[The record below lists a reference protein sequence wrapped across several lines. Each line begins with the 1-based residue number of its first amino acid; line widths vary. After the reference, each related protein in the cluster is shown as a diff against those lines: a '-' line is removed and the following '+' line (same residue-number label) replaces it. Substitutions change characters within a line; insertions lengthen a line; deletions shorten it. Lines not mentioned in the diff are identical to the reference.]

1 MQTPTC
7 HCEDPFLGR
16 SNLSFPHLPIPG
28 LTFRRYQGEQD
39 LPAMLEV
46 FQSERITGQ
55 DLDHDDTVLESLDD
69 ITNKYRHLTH
79 CDPYQDV
86 LIAEV
91 SGQMIAYGR
100 VTWWQIEVS
109 GERIYLAKWYL
120 RPAWRGQGLEKAFLH
135 YNQERLRQIIRQQ
148 DIEAAFSGA
157 RLFEAQAMDFQPE
170 LTRLLEEEGFRAV
183 QWASMMT
190 CSDLQ
195 SVPDVPMPAGMEV
208 RPVQPE
214 HYRPIWDALLDA
226 FHADPGYAPPSEED
240 YAAWRN
246 SSQFRPD
253 LWQVAWEGNQITGMV
268 LNYITHASA
277 GDGPGL
283 AWTED
288 ICVRRP
294 WRRRGLARAL
304 LARSMRMFR
313 QLGFNQTSLGVDLN
327 NSHGARQFYESMG
340 YQVVSVLTIYRKP
353 VDV

>member
-1 MQTPTC
+1 
-7 HCEDPFLGR
+7 
-16 SNLSFPHLPIPG
+16 
-28 LTFRRYQGEQD
+28 
-39 LPAMLEV
+39 
-46 FQSERITGQ
+46 
-55 DLDHDDTVLESLDD
+55 
-69 ITNKYRHLTH
+69 
-79 CDPYQDV
+79 
-86 LIAEV
+86 
-91 SGQMIAYGR
+91 MIAYGR

-170 LTRLLEEEGFRAV
+170 LARLLEEEGFRAV

-195 SVPDVPMPAGMEV
+195 AVPDVPMPAGMQV

-214 HYRPIWDALLDA
+214 HYRPIWDALLEA
-226 FHADPGYAPPSEED
+226 FHDDPGYAEPSEED

-313 QLGFNQTSLGVDLN
+313 QLGFTQTSLGVDLN